1 MKKKLRSAL
10 ALILALTMLALP
22 AGAEDGEEE
31 DFDPDEWAAA
41 ETLSSLDDV
50 SASVGAAVLM
60 ERDTRTCLYES
71 EARRH
76 LPIASVTKVM
86 TLLLVT
92 ESVDRGDLRL
102 DQKVTCSAY
111 AASMG
116 GSQIFLEEGETMT
129 AEELIKAVAV
139 SSANDG
145 AVALAEAAEGSEGA
159 FVERMNQRAR
169 ELGMKDTVYANCTGL
184 PCEEEHYS
192 CAWDIAVLSCQLL
205 SCEWIRNYTTIW
217 TDTVR
222 DGNFGLSN
230 TNKLIRFYP
239 GATGLKTGFTQ
250 EAMYCLSA
258 SAMRDGTEYV
268 AVILHAPSSDI
279 RFESAK
285 LLLNHAF
292 ANYRVVELL
301 PDTALPPVAVHMGAS
316 NWVQPAVSG
325 QTKLLLEKRQIP
337 GLQKELVLAEETEA
351 PVEEGQ
357 TLGYLRLLDA
367 EGRELARAELTAGAT
382 ILRASWGSVLM
393 RILRFLFL
401 GGE

>member
-1 MKKKLRSAL
+1 MMRKLRRGL
-10 ALILALTMLALP
+10 ALILILGMLVIP
-22 AGAEDGEEE
+22 AYVEAEEE
-31 DFDPDEWAAA
+31 EGFDPESWTAV
-41 ETLSSLDDV
+41 ETLATLEDV

-60 ERDTRTCLYES
+60 ERETRTCLYES

-92 ESVDRGDLRL
+92 ELVDQGSLQL
-102 DQKVTCSAY
+102 DQKATCSAY

-129 AEELIKAVAV
+129 VRDLIKAVAV

-145 AVALAEAAEGSEGA
+145 AVVLAEAAAGSEGA
-159 FVERMNQRAR
+159 FVERMNRRAR
-169 ELGMKDTVYANCTGL
+169 ELGMEDTVYANCTGL
-184 PCEEEHYS
+184 PCQAEHYS
-192 CAWDIAVLSCQLL
+192 CARDIALLSCQLL
-205 SCEWIRNYTTIW
+205 SCEWIREYTTIW
-217 TDTVR
+217 MDTVR
-222 DGNFGLSN
+222 DGTFGLSN

-268 AVILHAPSSDI
+268 AVILHAPTSDI

-292 ANYRVVELL
+292 ANYQMVELL
-301 PDTALPPVAVHMGAS
+301 PDSALAPVRVHMGS
-316 NWVQPAVSG
+316 SPWVQPVLSG
-325 QTKLLLEKRQIP
+325 ETRLLLEKSRLS
-337 GLQKELVLAEETEA
+337 GLRKELSLAEETEA
-351 PVEEGQ
+351 PVAEGQ
-357 TLGYLRLLDA
+357 TLGVLRLLDR
-367 EGRELARAELTAGAT
+367 EGTELARVELRAGET
-382 ILRASWGSVLM
+382 VERASWGSVL
-393 RILRFLFL
+393 LRLIRMVFL
-401 GGE
+401 GEA

>member
-1 MKKKLRSAL
+1 MKKLRRVWAMILML
-10 ALILALTMLALP
+10 ALLALP

-31 DFDPDEWAAA
+31 DFDPENWAAVEA
-41 ETLSSLDDV
+41 LSSLEDV

-60 ERDTRTCLYES
+60 ERETRTCLYES

-92 ESVDRGDLRL
+92 ELVDRGDLQLEQR
-102 DQKVTCSAY
+102 VTCSAY

-129 AEELIKAVAV
+129 VEDLIKAVAV

-145 AVALAEAAEGSEGA
+145 AVALAEAAAGSEGA
-159 FVERMNQRAR
+159 FVEQMNQRAR
-169 ELGMKDTVYANCTGL
+169 DLGMADTVFANCTGL
-184 PCEEEHYS
+184 PTQGEHYS
-192 CAWDIAVLSCQLL
+192 CAWDIAILSCRLL
-205 SCEWIRNYTTIW
+205 DCEWIRNYTTIW
-217 TDTVR
+217 MDSVR
-222 DGNFGLSN
+222 DGAFGLSN

-258 SAMRDGTEYV
+258 SAMRDGAEYV

-292 ANYRVVELL
+292 ANYQLVEIL
-301 PDTALPPVAVHMGAS
+301 PDAALAPVPVHMGTS
-316 NWVQPAVSG
+316 PWVQPVLSG
-325 QTKLLLEKRQIP
+325 QTKLLLEKRQIS
-337 GLQKELVLAEETEA
+337 GLRKEITLAEEAEA
-351 PVEEGQ
+351 PVEAGQ
-357 TLGYLRLLDA
+357 ALGYLRLLDG
-367 EGRELARAELTAGAT
+367 EGRELARAELTAGET
-382 ILRASWGSVLM
+382 VPRASWGAVLLRLM
-393 RILRFLFL
+393 RILFL
-401 GGE
+401 GVK